1 MTASMTHVI
10 GVDLGGTKT
19 AAGGVVAPSGEVL
32 MSETIPTLKRAGGEA
47 ILDAT
52 AALITGLVARAA
64 DAGISVSGVG
74 IGSAGVIDAVAGSVV
89 SATDAIHGW
98 AGTALVAGLS
108 ARLSL
113 PASAV
118 RAVNDVHAHAWVK
131 PGWVRPPAPRVRS
144 WWRLERELAE
154 VLC

>member
-1 MTASMTHVI
+1 MTASMTASMTHVI

-19 AAGGVVAPSGEVL
+19 AGGVVSPSGEVL

-74 IGSAGVIDAVAGSVV
+74 IGSAGVIDAVAGKVV
-89 SATDAIHGW
+89 SATDAIHDW
-98 AGTALVAGLS
+98 AGTALFAGLS
-108 ARLSL
+108 ASLS
-113 PASAV
+113 
-118 RAVNDVHAHAWVK
+118 
-131 PGWVRPPAPRVRS
+131 
-144 WWRLERELAE
+144 
-154 VLC
+154 